1 MYRIKKLVLFI
12 LLTML
17 LPIDLSDYE
26 CNISKLSN
34 ISSNR
39 ALTTLKALG
48 YYTIEHENVYV
59 EDEITNNL
67 RPSEFDLEEVLD
79 IFIVDIPDSQGS
91 SLGSSI
97 DDDEISQFL
106 SGISMDYST
115 DSDPIERIMV
125 CYSKDNPKVYRNFL
139 DILYNKLD
147 TSAKQILIEA
157 LIIEINSEDLKDSG
171 ISANY
176 IDTDDNLNISTP
188 ENGNPLSIIYS
199 ENNFTENLIDP
210 EWGAPVINYEETDYI
225 KRTLENN
232 LEVKINALINTKS
245 AEILSRPSILVLDG
259 RQARIQVGQQIPIT
273 KQPMVSGNT
282 NNNFVFPDI
291 EYLPIGIVLNLKPRI
306 SNDSKNITM
315 QVETIITETDN
326 FVSDIQDA
334 PIINNRKVES
344 YVRVSDNTPF
354 IIGGLIS
361 NKKSDSEGKIPL
373 LSKIP
378 WLGKLFTWKGKQN
391 VKKEVIVVI
400 TPHIIEDNN
409 DSFSRVIPQDATIF
423 DSFGNKL
430 FPNSYRLKESDIF
443 DLDFITNSNYL
454 GKIQNTASKYSGN
467 ISDVEESIINQINNG
482 HIPGENIIT
491 QRMIYE
497 IIENQDYS
505 NYVNTEQI
513 IFFNNDKNNKVD
525 FLKNYSSVIDDP
537 RRAIL
542 LLINNNSEDDDTFFR
557 PSMSLEEII
566 LTEDYSYKDLLY
578 SHGKSNSNVKPI
590 LISNQKNLKRLNE
603 VLVLKEVLKLNVN
616 LDLSIKGFKRG
627 LELQFPSKE
636 IIKDN
641 FFVIDEDVSKLFY
654 DVNFYYESFEE
665 EFKSKTEFLNN

>member
-67 RPSEFDLEEVLD
+67 QPSEFDLEEVLD

-603 VLVLKEVLKLNVN
+603 VLVLKEVLKLNGN

>member
-1 MYRIKKLVLFI
+1 MKKYFI
-12 LLTML
+12 LILIFSNL
-17 LPIDLSDYE
+17 FSIDLSEYE

-48 YYTIEHENVYV
+48 YYTIEHENIYV
-59 EDEITNNL
+59 EDEITNDL
-67 RPSEFDLEEVLD
+67 QPSEFDLEEVSD
-79 IFIVDIPDSQGS
+79 IFIVDIPDSETSSLNGS
-91 SLGSSI
+91 S
-97 DDDEISQFL
+97 DDEDEISQFL
-106 SGISMDYST
+106 YGISMDSST
-115 DSDPIERIMV
+115 DSDPVERIMV
-125 CYSKDNPKVYRNFL
+125 CYAKENPNVYRSFL
-139 DILYNKLD
+139 NILYNQLD
-147 TSAKQILIEA
+147 VPAQQILIEA
-157 LIIEINSEDLKDSG
+157 LIIEINSEDLNDTG

-188 ENGNPLSIIYS
+188 ANGNPLSIIYS
-199 ENNFTENLIDP
+199 ENNFTETLISD
-210 EWGAPVINYEETDYI
+210 ETGFPVINYEETDYI
-225 KRTLENN
+225 KSTLENN

-282 NNNFVFPDI
+282 SDNFIFPDI
-291 EYLPIGIVLNLKPRI
+291 EYLPVGIVLNLKPRI

-315 QVETIITETDN
+315 QVETIITETDS

-378 WLGKLFTWKGKQN
+378 WLGKLFTWRGKQN

-400 TPHIIEDNN
+400 TPHIIEDDN
-409 DSFSRVIPQDATIF
+409 DNFSRVIPQDATIF
-423 DSFGNKL
+423 DSFDNKL
-430 FPNSYRLKESDIF
+430 FPNSYRLKESDVF
-443 DLDFITNSNYL
+443 DLNFITNSNYL
-454 GKIQNTASKYSGN
+454 NKIRSNALN
-467 ISDVEESIINQINNG
+467 ISNNITDIQRNITEEINNG
-482 HIPGENIIT
+482 FIPGENIIT

-497 IIENQDYS
+497 IVENQ
-505 NYVNTEQI
+505 NYFDFVNTEQI

-537 RRAIL
+537 RRAL
-542 LLINNNSEDDDTFFR
+542 LLSINNETSDDNSFFR
-557 PSMSLEEII
+557 PSISLEEIV
-566 LTEDYSYKDLLY
+566 LTEDYNYKDLLY
-578 SHGKSNSNVKPI
+578 SYGKSNSNVKPI
-590 LISNQKNLKRLNE
+590 LISNQKNLKRLSE
-603 VLVLKEVLKLNVN
+603 VLVLKEVLKLNGD
-616 LDLSIKGFKRG
+616 LDLSIKDFKRG
-627 LELQFPSKE
+627 LALQFPSKE

-641 FFVIDEDVSKLFY
+641 FFVIDEDISTLFY
-654 DVNFYYESFEE
+654 NVNFYYESFEE
-665 EFKSKTEFLNN
+665 EFKSKTEFLNK

>member
-67 RPSEFDLEEVLD
+67 QPSEFDLEEVLD

-505 NYVNTEQI
+505 SYVNTEQI

-603 VLVLKEVLKLNVN
+603 VLVLKEVLKLNGN

>member
-1 MYRIKKLVLFI
+1 MYKIKNLILFI
-12 LLTML
+12 LLTIL

-48 YYTIEHENVYV
+48 YYTIEHENIYV

-67 RPSEFDLEEVLD
+67 QPSEFDLEEVID

-115 DSDPIERIMV
+115 DSDPIERLMV
-125 CYSKDNPKVYRNFL
+125 CYSKDNPNVYRNFL
-139 DILYNKLD
+139 NILYNKLD
-147 TSAKQILIEA
+147 IPAKQILIEA

-199 ENNFTENLIDP
+199 ENNFTETLIDP

-454 GKIQNTASKYSGN
+454 GKIQNTASKYLGN

-482 HIPGENIIT
+482 YIPGENIIT

-505 NYVNTEQI
+505 NYVNAQQI

-525 FLKNYSSVIDDP
+525 FLKNYSSVINDP

-542 LLINNNSEDDDTFFR
+542 LSINNNSENDDTFFR
-557 PSMSLEEII
+557 PSMSLEEIV

-578 SHGKSNSNVKPI
+578 SHGKSNSNAKPI
-590 LISNQKNLKRLNE
+590 LLSNQKNLKRLNE
-603 VLVLKEVLKLNVN
+603 VLVLKEVLKLNGN

-641 FFVIDEDVSKLFY
+641 FFVIDEDISKLFY

>member
-1 MYRIKKLVLFI
+1 MKKYFI
-12 LLTML
+12 LILIFSNL
-17 LPIDLSDYE
+17 FSIDLSEYE

-48 YYTIEHENVYV
+48 YYTIEHENIYV
-59 EDEITNNL
+59 EDEITNDL
-67 RPSEFDLEEVLD
+67 QPSEFDLEEVSD
-79 IFIVDIPDSQGS
+79 IFIVDIPDSETSSLNGS
-91 SLGSSI
+91 S
-97 DDDEISQFL
+97 DDEDEISQFL
-106 SGISMDYST
+106 YGISMDSST
-115 DSDPIERIMV
+115 DSDPVERIMV
-125 CYSKDNPKVYRNFL
+125 CYAKENPDVYRSFL
-139 DILYNKLD
+139 NILYNQLD
-147 TSAKQILIEA
+147 VPAQQILIEA
-157 LIIEINSEDLKDSG
+157 LIIEINSEDLNDTG

-188 ENGNPLSIIYS
+188 ANGNPLSIIYS
-199 ENNFTENLIDP
+199 ENNFTETLISD
-210 EWGAPVINYEETDYI
+210 ETGFPVINYEETDYI
-225 KRTLENN
+225 KSTLENN

-282 NNNFVFPDI
+282 SDNFIFPDI
-291 EYLPIGIVLNLKPRI
+291 EYLPVGIVLNLKPRI

-315 QVETIITETDN
+315 QVETIITETDS

-378 WLGKLFTWKGKQN
+378 WLGKLFTWRGKQN

-400 TPHIIEDNN
+400 TPHIIEDDN
-409 DSFSRVIPQDATIF
+409 DNFSRVIPQDATIF
-423 DSFGNKL
+423 DSFDNKL
-430 FPNSYRLKESDIF
+430 FPNSYRLKESDVF
-443 DLDFITNSNYL
+443 DLNFITNSNYL
-454 GKIQNTASKYSGN
+454 NKIRRNALN
-467 ISDVEESIINQINNG
+467 ISNNITDIQRNITEEINNG
-482 HIPGENIIT
+482 YIPGENIIT

-497 IIENQDYS
+497 IVENQ
-505 NYVNTEQI
+505 NYFDFVNTEQI

-537 RRAIL
+537 RRAL
-542 LLINNNSEDDDTFFR
+542 LLSINNETSDDNSFFR
-557 PSMSLEEII
+557 PSISIEEIV
-566 LTEDYSYKDLLY
+566 LTEDYNYKDLLY
-578 SHGKSNSNVKPI
+578 SYGKSNSNAKPI
-590 LISNQKNLKRLNE
+590 LISNQKNLKRLSE
-603 VLVLKEVLKLNVN
+603 VLVLKEVLKLNGD
-616 LDLSIKGFKRG
+616 LDLSIKDFKRG
-627 LELQFPSKE
+627 LALQFPSKE

-641 FFVIDEDVSKLFY
+641 FFVIDEDISTLFY
-654 DVNFYYESFEE
+654 NVNFYYESFEE
-665 EFKSKTEFLNN
+665 EFKSKTEFLNK